1 MISLTITG
9 WVLSV
14 LTVLFLTK
22 SAFDKI
28 RGSQEMVGN
37 FSYMKLEKYRVL
49 IGVAELLGAVL
60 LLIPATALYGVFLIS
75 CFMSAAVALHL
86 SLMGGDKKEFPIIV
100 GVATIL
106 GYVLRNLL

>member
-1 MISLTITG
+1 MSILTIIG

-14 LTVLFLTK
+14 LTALFLAK
-22 SAFDKI
+22 GAFDKI
-28 RGSQEMVGN
+28 RGTQEMVGN
-37 FSYMKLEKYRVL
+37 FAYMKLEKYRVL
-49 IGVAELLGAVL
+49 TGIGELFGAAL
-60 LLIPATALYGVFLIS
+60 LVIPATSLYGVFLIS

-106 GYVLRNLL
+106 GHILRNL